1 MTKIDYLYFISDER
15 LIAYSKVPLLD
26 RLKWLDEIVR
36 FTLMMREAPTTTT
49 ATASGNAA
57 KVADASKENN

>member
-1 MTKIDYLYFISDER
+1 MGKVDFRYYVSDER

-36 FTLMMREAPTTTT
+36 FTLMMREAPTTTA
-49 ATASGNAA
+49 ATASRNAA